1 MPPFEPSPP
10 QIISCLISL
19 TNGVLVIRKPICSCD
34 SLPTNKKPSGLLA
47 DRAIWWK
54 SVAIGRTLTA
64 GMQECAFMGMESF
77 LLHSDYLPISSNCRQ
92 PISNASC
99 SVLSSLE
106 TSSGSNNLS
115 SKPLIYDQSL
125 HKNSSKQQ
133 KLKSLRVTSL
143 SNECCSIEW
152 NPNFDS
158 AVSASDHTFE
168 VNEKS
173 PSILTSNEMISG
185 YQHLRGLDRVGRIN
199 DLSATKRF
207 RRNSTPCNS
216 GQANGQTMVMLKG
229 ILKQRSVSES
239 SGDETGILEANNLRG
254 AGLAGYRDNPLS
266 SDEFPTASSDENHE
280 LISSEQ
286 HFNFRR
292 CISSDKLSV
301 VETTQKDI
309 QCNQLPVCRPRLRSV
324 SFSQHDQRVDFSP
337 RDTVEAL
344 HHTLCSR
351 RKKLRRRDARHR
363 RGSDRSSNHSDNE
376 SGKSASKLD
385 DEINVCTRIVCESP
399 NNTLFFSTKNEALF
413 KGNSGNLATELC
425 DINSTKSLH
434 DSVFQVSSIPNITES
449 NNDIDDESEYVHVG
463 NPNTGLE
470 DNDKPTTGFPVASTH
485 TNNSLFRSG
494 CNETNNVGDMTHYNI
509 SAVHLTS
516 SSILELDEE

>member
-1 MPPFEPSPP
+1 
-10 QIISCLISL
+10 
-19 TNGVLVIRKPICSCD
+19 
-34 SLPTNKKPSGLLA
+34 
-47 DRAIWWK
+47 
-54 SVAIGRTLTA
+54 
-64 GMQECAFMGMESF
+64 
-77 LLHSDYLPISSNCRQ
+77 
-92 PISNASC
+92 
-99 SVLSSLE
+99 
-106 TSSGSNNLS
+106 
-115 SKPLIYDQSL
+115 
-125 HKNSSKQQ
+125 
-133 KLKSLRVTSL
+133 
-143 SNECCSIEW
+143 
-152 NPNFDS
+152 
-158 AVSASDHTFE
+158 
-168 VNEKS
+168 
-173 PSILTSNEMISG
+173 
-185 YQHLRGLDRVGRIN
+185 
-199 DLSATKRF
+199 
-207 RRNSTPCNS
+207 
-216 GQANGQTMVMLKG
+216 MVMLKG

-292 CISSDKLSV
+292 CISSDKL
-301 VETTQKDI
+301 
-309 QCNQLPVCRPRLRSV
+309 PRLRSV

-385 DEINVCTRIVCESP
+385 DEINVCTP
-399 NNTLFFSTKNEALF
+399 LF
-413 KGNSGNLATELC
+413 KGNSGNLATESC